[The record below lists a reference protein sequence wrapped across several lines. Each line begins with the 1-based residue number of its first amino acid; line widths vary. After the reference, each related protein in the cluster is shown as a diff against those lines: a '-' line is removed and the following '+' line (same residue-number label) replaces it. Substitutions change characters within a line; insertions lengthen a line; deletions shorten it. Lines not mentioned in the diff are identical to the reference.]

1 MPIEQLRNG
10 GQLPSP
16 KGVAFAVMEVCRKE
30 DATMDA
36 VANVVQT
43 DPALS
48 GRLLRLANSA
58 AHAARALAS
67 VREAIVRLGLRTVR
81 QVTLGFSLVDQY
93 RDGPCE
99 AFNYQDFW
107 SRSLL
112 MALAAR
118 ELGTLS
124 RSASPDDLFGCGLLA
139 QVGSLALATAY
150 PAEYSDVLRRA
161 ERGDDTLV
169 ALERECLQI
178 DHNECTAEL
187 LSDYGIPKALA
198 EPVYYHERPEESG
211 FVEGSRPHA
220 MVHLFFLASRIA
232 DLGLAA
238 EADPGERISE
248 LMFLGGKIGL
258 DADELGALVDRIVKD
273 WREWSELLQV
283 PVRFIHPFARLS
295 KTAAAAKPVASS
307 EAPSFRVL
315 VIEDDPSGRL
325 LLNGMLS
332 RLGHTV
338 YSAANGEEGL
348 GIALEVQPQVILIDG
363 MLPDDEGLGFCRALR
378 ATDWGKPVYLLLL
391 IDVEADGRLARAF
404 EMGVDDYLIKPVSV
418 YALRARIRAA
428 AHHVMLLEA
437 WERDRTQ
444 LRQFAAEL
452 AITNRR
458 LEHAALTDVLT
469 GLPNRRAGM
478 DALARAWSAAER
490 NAQPL
495 TVMLID
501 VDRFKG
507 INDDHGHAV
516 GDRVLVEVGVA
527 LKGAARADD
536 HVCRMGGEEFLVVCR
551 NADVEPVLVAAER
564 MREVVR
570 SLRPGDGGAKVR
582 VTVSIGVAAREAG
595 MADANALVMAAD
607 QALYAAKH
615 AGRDRVCLAAPGQ
628 VCHTQP

>member
-10 GQLPSP
+10 GQLPTP
-16 KGVAFAVMEVCRKE
+16 KGVAFAVMEICRRD

-36 VANVVQT
+36 VTNVVQT
-43 DPALS
+43 DPALA

-58 AHAARALAS
+58 ARAGRPLAS

-93 RDGPCE
+93 RDGPCQ

-107 SRSLL
+107 SHSLL

-118 ELGTLS
+118 ELGVLS

-139 QVGSLALATAY
+139 RVGALALATAY
-150 PAEYSDVLRRA
+150 PTEYSEVLRRA
-161 ERGDDTLV
+161 EEGGDTLV
-169 ALERECLQI
+169 ALERECLQV

-187 LSDYGIPKALA
+187 MSDYGIPKALA

-232 DLGLAA
+232 DLGLAS
-238 EADPGERISE
+238 ETDRSDRISE
-248 LMFLGGKIGL
+248 LMLLGGKIGL
-258 DADELGALVDRIVKD
+258 DTDELGALVDRIVKE
-273 WREWSELLQV
+273 WHEWSEMLQV
-283 PVRFIHPFARLS
+283 PVRFIHPFAKLS
-295 KTAAAAKPVASS
+295 NTAAAANAGAPSD
-307 EAPSFRVL
+307 APSFRVL
-315 VIEDDPSGRL
+315 VIEDDASGRL

-338 YSAANGEEGL
+338 YSAANGDEGL

-378 ATDWGKPVYLLLL
+378 ATDWGKPIYLLLL
-391 IDVEADGRLARAF
+391 TGVEADGRLADAF
-404 EMGVDDYLIKPVSV
+404 DAGVDDYLLKPVSV

-478 DALARAWSAAER
+478 DALSRAWSAAER
-490 NAQPL
+490 NAQLL

-516 GDRVLVEVGVA
+516 GDRVLVEVAAA

-551 NADVEPVLVAAER
+551 NADVRPVMVAAER
-564 MREVVR
+564 MRQVVR
-570 SLRPGDGGAKVR
+570 SLSLGDGEAKVR
-582 VTVSIGVAAREAG
+582 VTISIGVASREPA
-595 MADANALVMAAD
+595 MVDANALVMAAD
-607 QALYAAKH
+607 HALYAAKH
-615 AGRDRVCLAAPGQ
+615 AGRDRVCLASRGEVRPQ
-628 VCHTQP
+628 S